1 MKNVIGIVI
10 LILLAAFTYVLVA
23 DVDLFGSADGVYRDF
38 EIRDTAKVD
47 QIFISEAEGNQI
59 LLTRRNHDQWMV
71 NGKFPARPDGI
82 NLILKTLHDI
92 KVQQTVSK
100 RSMPRVIKRLA
111 SNGRKVEFYMDGKDD
126 PEKVWYIGDPT
137 ASRVGTYML
146 LEKDGQ
152 KSKEPLVTHL
162 LMERGHLKSRFF
174 ADTILWKDRI
184 IYKGDPKKIQSIE
197 VRHKY
202 DTISS
207 FKIEK
212 VGEADFAVTNLDSEE
227 KIEVPNEL
235 AIPYFK
241 QFSGIYYE
249 YIDMKSP
256 EFILDSIYNSEPRHL
271 ITIQLE
277 DGKSYVFKTF
287 NMPVK
292 EGSTLGE
299 RPIDYHPERMYAYSS
314 YMGEQNSP
322 VVQNLTFDPLTP
334 GFELFKSS
342 TTVEK

>member
-1 MKNVIGIVI
+1 MKNLIGIFI

-23 DVDLFGSADGVYRDF
+23 DVDVFGSADGVYKDF

-47 QIFISEAEGNQI
+47 QIFISESNGKQI
-59 LLTRRNHDQWMV
+59 LLTRRGYDQWMV
-71 NGKFPARPDGI
+71 NGKYPARPDGM

-111 SNGRKVEFYMDGKDD
+111 SNGTKVEFYLNGKGN
-126 PEKVWYIGDPT
+126 PEKVWYVGDPT
-137 ASRVGTYML
+137 GSRVGTYML
-146 LEKDGQ
+146 LEKDGD
-152 KSKEPLVTHL
+152 KSAEPLVTHL

-184 IYKGDPKKIQSIE
+184 IYKGDPREIQRIQ
-197 VRHKY
+197 VTHKY
-202 DTISS
+202 DTITS

-212 VGEADFAVTNLDSEE
+212 VGDAEFVASNLDGTEE
-227 KIEVPNEL
+227 VEVPNEM

-241 QFSGIYYE
+241 LFAGVFYE

-256 EFILDSIYNSEPRHL
+256 DYILDSIYSSEPRHL
-271 ITIQLE
+271 IEIKLA
-277 DGKSYVFKTF
+277 DGKEYAFKTF

-292 EGSTLGE
+292 KGSKLGNK
-299 RPIDYHPERMYAYSS
+299 PIDYHPERMYAYSS

-322 VVQNLTFDPLTP
+322 VVQNLTFDALTP
-334 GFELFKSS
+334 GFELFKSL